1 MHQYYDNTGASC
13 VQSTSKI
20 TAGYRCEVIC
30 FQLPSLPCYKVSV
43 QLIISALHPP
53 VFKMH
58 YHNAPESQLCIVIE
72 FNQLRREKLLNF
84 SCAFITCRNKHVSNF
99 QYIFQQT
106 AVFLILYI
114 MLGGSSL
121 DDHFF
126 NALLIKWSLNK
137 DYPLM
142 VILIIR
148 IRGHDFLFYFAT
160 INSKAFSLSTN
171 ESCSLLFWKPC
182 LHTDIA

>member
-1 MHQYYDNTGASC
+1 MLGSVDINRVEMYRLDVRGPCQLISEASLRGSLSNL
-13 VQSTSKI
+13 VSSSTKWFCSFFIHLVSRTQCFGNASVLWQHRRWLCTKHLSKI

-58 YHNAPESQLCIVIE
+58 YHNAPESQRCIVIE

-106 AVFLILYI
+106 WL
-114 MLGGSSL
+114 
-121 DDHFF
+121 
-126 NALLIKWSLNK
+126 
-137 DYPLM
+137 
-142 VILIIR
+142 
-148 IRGHDFLFYFAT
+148 
-160 INSKAFSLSTN
+160 
-171 ESCSLLFWKPC
+171 C
-182 LHTDIA
+182 L